1 MKRAQRALA
10 VLTLTALVGGSCC
23 FRAGQQQHARMH
35 GCQSRA
41 AAVELRAGGAAYARG
56 AQMRGAG
63 GQAAACF
70 LSRLRLSAQE
80 GGTKD
85 SNPFFGS
92 FLKVLDAT
100 LT

>member
-1 MKRAQRALA
+1 
-10 VLTLTALVGGSCC
+10 
-23 FRAGQQQHARMH
+23 
-35 GCQSRA
+35 
-41 AAVELRAGGAAYARG
+41 
-56 AQMRGAG
+56 MRGAG